1 MWLRFF
7 LPNLLTV
14 PKLLLLVLLLA
25 LYHYTAY
32 LGLSRVPK
40 LSTDHFPIILPFPLA
55 GKSDPMNSRTR
66 VTDHESST
74 SSEATFSFLKVTY
87 NPKLK

>member
-32 LGLSRVPK
+32 LGLSRGPK
-40 LSTDHFPIILPFPLA
+40 LSTDHFQSHSPSPWLGNLIQ
-55 GKSDPMNSRTR
+55 
-66 VTDHESST
+66 
-74 SSEATFSFLKVTY
+74 
-87 NPKLK
+87 